1 MRTLGEMTVALLFL
15 MSFGLVAESQDA
27 SGDSIASPPFVA
39 ILSDGT
45 KIQISSFN
53 YAGQYVYLKL
63 PGGRMV
69 AYSRGEVRL
78 EAVSDPPEN
87 REKPAGIS
95 GAEARPT
102 VSTIKPEK
110 TSSLNAAAGVL
121 TLPDTSKQ
129 PITVVGNQSVAADD
143 LGEVESD
150 GGLAA
155 VSDAGAGDYLQ
166 GLIERD
172 NADHVAALA
181 EYENRI
187 VGLASIRD
195 ELVAMDWRAA
205 NACEGYTRVIG
216 VGLADVSNEYGGF
229 WSGSFVWGA
238 LVFNE
243 TTPYCKALLAD
254 CYRLSAQVSKG
265 LQNLSDFA
273 RKNGILP
280 GEARALLS
288 RYALKNR

>member
-1 MRTLGEMTVALLFL
+1 VG
-15 MSFGLVAESQDA
+15 ESQDA

-53 YAGQYVYLKL
+53 NVGQYVYLKL
-63 PGGRMV
+63 PDGRMV
-69 AYSRGEVRL
+69 AYTRDEVRL
-78 EAVSDPPEN
+78 EAVSPPPED
-87 REKPAGIS
+87 REKPAQLS
-95 GAEARPT
+95 EDEARPAVHT
-102 VSTIKPEK
+102 SKVDK
-110 TSSLNAAAGVL
+110 TSSLSAAAGVL

-129 PITVVGNQSVAADD
+129 AITVVGNQSRTADD
-143 LGEVESD
+143 LGKVESD
-150 GGLAA
+150 RGLAA
-155 VSDAGAGDYLQ
+155 VSDAGLGDYLE
-166 GLIERD
+166 GLIERE
-172 NADHVAALA
+172 NAEHVAALA

-187 VGLASIRD
+187 VDLASTRD

-238 LVFNE
+238 LVLNDS
-243 TTPYCKALLAD
+243 TPYCRSLLAD
-254 CYRLSAQVSKG
+254 CYRLSAQVRNG
-265 LQNLSDFA
+265 LQDLSVFA